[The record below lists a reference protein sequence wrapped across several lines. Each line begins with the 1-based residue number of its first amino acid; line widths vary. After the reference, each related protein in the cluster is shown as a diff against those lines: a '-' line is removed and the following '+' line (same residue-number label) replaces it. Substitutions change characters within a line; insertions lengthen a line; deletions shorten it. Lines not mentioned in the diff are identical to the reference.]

1 MTKAYNSLRTGFASV
16 SICEFKTEI
25 SGELKKLA
33 FIVLAIFVVAVMVNA
48 QNSPPGPRPG
58 AGNQPS
64 AEQVEATKRGQATF
78 KQDCAVCHGD
88 DLTGGRGTDLIR
100 SLQVRHDKD
109 GNLIGP
115 VVTQGRAEKG
125 MPAFPLSAAQ
135 VSDLVAYI
143 DSELALFDM
152 HTRMPGGYPNDIPAE
167 RLATGTAEAGKAF
180 FFGAGGCSKCHS
192 PTGDLA
198 GIAKKYNPPDLEQK
212 FLYPT
217 GVPVTA
223 TVMLA
228 SGQRYKGVLE
238 LNDGFDVTIRD
249 ADGWTHTWP
258 RSAVKLEVHDPASAH
273 QALLPKW
280 TDAEMHDMFTY
291 LETLK

>member
-1 MTKAYNSLRTGFASV
+1 M
-16 SICEFKTEI
+16 
-25 SGELKKLA
+25 KKL
-33 FIVLAIFVVAVMVNA
+33 FVVLAIFAVAIVVNA
-48 QNSPPGPRPG
+48 QNPPPRARPG
-58 AGNQPS
+58 AGSQPS
-64 AEQVEATKRGQATF
+64 TEQAEAAKRGGALF
-78 KQDCAVCHGD
+78 KQNCAVCHGD

-100 SLQVRHDKD
+100 SSVVRHDKG

-125 MPAFPLSAAQ
+125 MPSFPLTAAQ

-143 DSELALFDM
+143 GSELALFDM
-152 HTRMPGGYPNDIPAE
+152 HTRVPGGYPNDIPAE
-167 RLATGTAEAGKAF
+167 RLATGNAEAGKLF
-180 FFGAGGCSKCHS
+180 FYGAGGCSKCHS

-198 GIAKKYNPPDLEQK
+198 GIGGKYNPPDLEQR
-212 FLYPT
+212 FLYPA
-217 GVPVTA
+217 GLPLTA
-223 TVMLA
+223 TVTLP
-228 SGQRYKGVLE
+228 SHRQYKGVVE

-258 RSAVKLEVHDPASAH
+258 RSAVKLEVHDPAAAH

>member
-1 MTKAYNSLRTGFASV
+1 M
-16 SICEFKTEI
+16 
-25 SGELKKLA
+25 KKLA
-33 FIVLAIFVVAVMVNA
+33 FVILAIVPVLVAVNA
-48 QNSPPGPRPG
+48 RSSPPQGRPG
-58 AGNQPS
+58 AGSQTSP
-64 AEQVEATKRGQATF
+64 EQVEAAKRGQAIF

-100 SLQVRHDKD
+100 SSVIRHDKG

-115 VVTQGRAEKG
+115 VVTQGRPEKG
-125 MPAFPLSAAQ
+125 MPAFPLTAAQ

-143 DSELALFDM
+143 DSELTLFDL
-152 HTRMPGGYPNDIPAE
+152 HTRAPGAYPNDIPAE
-167 RLATGTAEAGKAF
+167 RLATGSAEAGKAF
-180 FFGAGGCSKCHS
+180 FYGAGGCSTCHS

-198 GIAKKYNPPDLEQK
+198 GIAKKYSPPDLEQR

-223 TVMLA
+223 TVTLP
-228 SGQRYKGVLE
+228 SGQQYKGVVE
-238 LNDGFDVTIRD
+238 LNDWFDVTIRD

-258 RSAVKLEVHDPASAH
+258 RSAVKLEVHDPAAAH